1 MGCFRVREGS
11 PVGGYR
17 GGVSKHY
24 CGNLIFGKKG
34 KLLCEEKDIFGLR
47 PLVLSLLRFTGKL
60 AFSFCRQN

>member
-34 KLLCEEKDIFGLR
+34 KLFCEEKDI
-47 PLVLSLLRFTGKL
+47 LSLV
-60 AFSFCRQN
+60 